1 MVQIGL
7 PDETTGET
15 AARAGYAICG
25 IELASPC
32 SASFF
37 CRSSGRFKRVAASVF
52 LVATLAV
59 SQIAVAR
66 TYAPDDGG
74 SAAAGSVSVGE
85 LPREAVDTLGLI
97 GTGGPYPFEK
107 DGVVF
112 GNYERQLPKHRRG
125 YYHEYTVPTPAA
137 RNRGA
142 RRIVCGG
149 PLRRT
154 DNCYYT
160 DDHYASF
167 RRIVE

>member
-15 AARAGYAICG
+15 AARAGHAICG
-25 IELASPC
+25 NLLASLC
-32 SASFF
+32 SIRFSGE
-37 CRSSGRFKRVAASVF
+37 SSRRVLRVASGVF
-52 LVATLAV
+52 LAATLAV
-59 SQIAVAR
+59 SQVATAR
-66 TYAPDDGG
+66 THAPEDGG
-74 SAAAGSVSVGE
+74 AASGTVSMGE

-149 PLRRT
+149 PPRRT

>member
-15 AARAGYAICG
+15 AARAERSGGAIS
-25 IELASPC
+25 IASPC
-32 SASFF
+32 S
-37 CRSSGRFKRVAASVF
+37 GRVLSRTSQRLQRLAAGVF
-52 LVATLAV
+52 LGAVLAVAQVAT
-59 SQIAVAR
+59 AR
-66 TYAPDDGG
+66 TQSADDNG
-74 SAAAGSVSVGE
+74 AAFGTVSMGE

-97 GTGGPYPFEK
+97 NEGGPYPFEK
-107 DGVVF
+107 DGSVF

-142 RRIVCGG
+142 RRIICGG
-149 PLRRT
+149 ALRRT